1 MKFTIIV
8 VGKSKFSFVE
18 EGVNHYRKQISHL
31 ATIDYVEL
39 KDAGAKERESEN
51 IEDAIEKRK
60 VGPQKIYLL
69 DEKGK
74 TYGSLAWAQHLGAL
88 KERGIQNFIFV
99 IGGAYGHTD
108 SLREK
113 YESLSLSP
121 FTFPHDLVRVI
132 FLEQAYRALHIL
144 SGGKYHHEG

>member
-1 MKFTIIV
+1 LKFTIIV
-8 VGKSKFSFVE
+8 VGKSKFAFVE
-18 EGVNHYRKQISHL
+18 EGVAHYRKQISHFASL
-31 ATIDYVEL
+31 DYVEL
-39 KDAGAKERESEN
+39 KDSLNKAKESESIQE
-51 IEDAIEKRK
+51 AIEKRK
-60 VGPQKIYLL
+60 VGPQKVYLL

-74 TYGSLAWAQHLGAL
+74 TYTSLAWAQYLGAL

-108 SLREK
+108 ALREQ
-113 YESLSLSP
+113 YELLSLSS
-121 FTFPHDLVRVI
+121 FTFPHDLARVI